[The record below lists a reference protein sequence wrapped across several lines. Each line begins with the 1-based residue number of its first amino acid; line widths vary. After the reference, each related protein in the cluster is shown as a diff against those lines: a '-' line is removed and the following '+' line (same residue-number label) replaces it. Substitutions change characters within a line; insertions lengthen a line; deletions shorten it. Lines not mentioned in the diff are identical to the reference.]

1 MWVGINDN
9 EDGLVY
15 NYHNSPLIFGTNDS
29 ERLRID
35 SSGQV
40 VIGTTSALGKLHVR
54 AADECNFVVREE
66 STALVLSAET
76 NSGRD
81 NNRMMALEGSA
92 YSFTVSGT
100 EKLRIESN
108 GTVNQTTGAFSD
120 NLTYGGRTFTV
131 NHDIRTTSLRGGVLV
146 RNMNNFRSETN
157 AASFMVYDAYDTT
170 AKTFAFRVA
179 RGATLSDKFWVKTDG
194 SAYFADKVGIG
205 NNNPSYILDVEG
217 GASSSQFT
225 SIANWNFSTVY
236 IKRKASNIAIAK
248 MISMMLDGDNA
259 SDTTLTNSLNIW
271 GTYSG
276 APTTSCLR
284 S

>member
-1 MWVGINDN
+1 
-9 EDGLVY
+9 
-15 NYHNSPLIFGTNDS
+15 
-29 ERLRID
+29 
-35 SSGQV
+35 
-40 VIGTTSALGKLHVR
+40 
-54 AADECNFVVREE
+54 
-66 STALVLSAET
+66 T

-81 NNRMMALEGSA
+81 NNRQMSLEGSA

-131 NHDIRTTSLRGGVLV
+131 NHDIRATSLRGGVLV
-146 RNMNNFRSETN
+146 RNMNNFRSESD

-170 AKTFAFRVA
+170 AKTFAFRAA

-217 GASSSQFT
+217 GFSSTQFT
-225 SIANWNFSTVY
+225 STANWNFSTVY

-276 APTTSCLR
+276 TPTTSSTSTGLSGHMNLGAPSGIVFHTNGSEGAR
-284 S
+284 INASGYLLQGTTN